1 MTSLC
6 YIRHAII
13 IIRCS
18 LQLQTEP
25 CWRSF
30 CSLLKKMA
38 SLCRSE
44 PIIAHIEF
52 NGVLRQEI
60 KEIVYDSDPLSQ
72 FCFTRMRIKPET
84 VMSSYSSCDLRSGPG
99 KIHFE
104 GKKDRKCY
112 IFAVS
117 FM

>member
-1 MTSLC
+1 
-6 YIRHAII
+6 
-13 IIRCS
+13 
-18 LQLQTEP
+18 
-25 CWRSF
+25 
-30 CSLLKKMA
+30 MA